1 MLSAFK
7 NRIKASLAGVILAWM
22 LAVITL
28 PAFAQSTLPLPVTGA
43 YGGIIEN
50 NRVADIVEDQALSY
64 NFFESLIY
72 AIFSDENMRSA
83 NVVLGA
89 IAIVYLIVIGA
100 RFILSDGKE
109 EEIQT
114 AQKHFGFLIL
124 GLLVVSVSQIAGF
137 VIFNPDQAV
146 NPDYFV
152 NDNTQQVF
160 YAKAMQIKLFVQILI
175 GGVAMLSIITSAFR
189 IMSSTGNE
197 EVIGKEKQLLQNF
210 LFATVLIIL
219 AEVIVTGVFYIP
231 GANREGVTN
240 QALSIGIEQIMG
252 LITAL
257 RSIMAAAALLMI
269 ILASLYYEISL
280 GDTIGVGTPN
290 KMNILLDCLLSE
302 TPIPVEKFAVHCH
315 DTYGQAI
322 AK

>member
-257 RSIMAAAALLMI
+257 LSIMAAAALLMI
-269 ILASLYYEISL
+269 ILASLYYVISL
-280 GDTIGVGTPN
+280 GDEERANRAKRLIIANLVAIVVAFSAYTI
-290 KMNILLDCLLSE
+290 LR
-302 TPIPVEKFAVHCH
+302 FFF
-315 DTYGQAI
+315 
-322 AK
+322 